1 MLTTQLNIQFASPN
15 CRITR
20 SGFMIF
26 VSLRR
31 ISIRARLYLLSGM
44 ITLFLLFPLMVMV
57 QDYQSDLIKA
67 KQTQTRHLVENTH
80 SLLNH
85 FYQLQ
90 TQGTLSE
97 QQAQDQARQA
107 VAQLRYGE
115 EDYFWMNDLTP
126 TMIMHPFKPQL
137 DGKNLSAVKDPQGK
151 ALFVEMAN
159 IAREQGEGTVYYM
172 WPKPG
177 SDTDVEKVSYVK
189 LFEPWGWIVGSGVYI
204 DDVNALVWQRLQSV
218 FTGLAIVLVAMLT
231 LAYLI
236 GLSITKPC
244 VATLQAME
252 DIAKGEG
259 DLTKQLDASGKDEL
273 SRIAQAF
280 NQFTHKLRHIV
291 LDIVPVTDG
300 VTGSALE
307 LTHVAQNAAGKAM
320 EQQQSVDTVAS
331 AMNQLHSS
339 NQEVANAAQN
349 AAIAAQTANEKS
361 QQGRD
366 VINQVSVY
374 MDSLSERLTATDSNT
389 QALAKEIQQVSA
401 VLEVIY
407 GVAEQTNL
415 LALNAAIEAARAG
428 EQGRGFA
435 VVADEVRSLATRTQ
449 SSTQQIEQII
459 AGLQER
465 AHQVSAS
472 MDETQLQSKG
482 TQEQA
487 EKAQQALDDIDQQ
500 IRQIL
505 QLNEH
510 IAEASAQQSLAT
522 DEISRNLTLIAD
534 HSAQAAIQAEQVT
547 AASEQ
552 LQENGQRLT
561 HSFSVFKV

>member
-1 MLTTQLNIQFASPN
+1 
-15 CRITR
+15 
-20 SGFMIF
+20 MIF

-97 QQAQDQARQA
+97 QQAQDQAKQA

-159 IAREQGEGTVYYM
+159 ITREQGEGTVYYM

>member
-1 MLTTQLNIQFASPN
+1 
-15 CRITR
+15 
-20 SGFMIF
+20 
-26 VSLRR
+26 
-31 ISIRARLYLLSGM
+31 
-44 ITLFLLFPLMVMV
+44 
-57 QDYQSDLIKA
+57 
-67 KQTQTRHLVENTH
+67 
-80 SLLNH
+80 
-85 FYQLQ
+85 
-90 TQGTLSE
+90 
-97 QQAQDQARQA
+97 
-107 VAQLRYGE
+107 
-115 EDYFWMNDLTP
+115 
-126 TMIMHPFKPQL
+126 
-137 DGKNLSAVKDPQGK
+137 
-151 ALFVEMAN
+151 
-159 IAREQGEGTVYYM
+159 
-172 WPKPG
+172 
-177 SDTDVEKVSYVK
+177 
-189 LFEPWGWIVGSGVYI
+189 
-204 DDVNALVWQRLQSV
+204 
-218 FTGLAIVLVAMLT
+218 
-231 LAYLI
+231 
-236 GLSITKPC
+236 
-244 VATLQAME
+244 ME

-339 NQEVANAAQN
+339 NQEVTNAAQN

>member
-1 MLTTQLNIQFASPN
+1 
-15 CRITR
+15 
-20 SGFMIF
+20 MIF

-159 IAREQGEGTVYYM
+159 IARDQGEGTVYYM

>member
-1 MLTTQLNIQFASPN
+1 
-15 CRITR
+15 
-20 SGFMIF
+20 MIF

>member
-1 MLTTQLNIQFASPN
+1 MLTTKLNIQFASPN

-172 WPKPG
+172 WPKPS

-339 NQEVANAAQN
+339 NQEVTNAAQN

>member
-1 MLTTQLNIQFASPN
+1 
-15 CRITR
+15 
-20 SGFMIF
+20 MIF

-97 QQAQDQARQA
+97 QQAQNQAKQA

-159 IAREQGEGTVYYM
+159 IAREKGEGTVYYM

-177 SDTDVEKVSYVK
+177 SETDVEKVSYVK

-218 FTGLAIVLVAMLT
+218 FTGLAIVLIAMLT

-374 MDSLSERLTATDSNT
+374 MDSLSERLTATDTNT

-465 AHQVSAS
+465 AHQVSSS

>member
-1 MLTTQLNIQFASPN
+1 
-15 CRITR
+15 
-20 SGFMIF
+20 MIF

-80 SLLNH
+80 SLLNY

-90 TQGTLSE
+90 NQGTLSE
-97 QQAQDQARQA
+97 QQAQDQAKQA
-107 VAQLRYGE
+107 VAKLRYGE

-159 IAREQGEGTVYYM
+159 IAQEQGEGTVYYM

-218 FTGLAIVLVAMLT
+218 FTGLAIVLIAMLT

-307 LTHVAQNAAGKAM
+307 LTHVAQNTAGKAM

-505 QLNEH
+505 QMNEH

>member
-1 MLTTQLNIQFASPN
+1 
-15 CRITR
+15 
-20 SGFMIF
+20 MIF

-273 SRIAQAF
+273 SRIAHAF

>member
-1 MLTTQLNIQFASPN
+1 
-15 CRITR
+15 
-20 SGFMIF
+20 MIF

-259 DLTKQLDASGKDEL
+259 DLTKQLDVSGKDEL

>member
-1 MLTTQLNIQFASPN
+1 
-15 CRITR
+15 
-20 SGFMIF
+20 
-26 VSLRR
+26 
-31 ISIRARLYLLSGM
+31 
-44 ITLFLLFPLMVMV
+44 
-57 QDYQSDLIKA
+57 
-67 KQTQTRHLVENTH
+67 LVENTH

-307 LTHVAQNAAGKAM
+307 LTHVAQNAADKAM

-552 LQENGQRLT
+552 LQENGQRLLT
-561 HSFSVFKV
+561 AFLCLRFRRQTIFPKALAIRNLNNVIVSSAYFIIYGDL

>member
-1 MLTTQLNIQFASPN
+1 
-15 CRITR
+15 
-20 SGFMIF
+20 MIF

-90 TQGTLSE
+90 TQRTLSE

>member
-1 MLTTQLNIQFASPN
+1 MLTKQLNIQFASPN

-159 IAREQGEGTVYYM
+159 IARDQGEGTVYYM

>member
-1 MLTTQLNIQFASPN
+1 
-15 CRITR
+15 
-20 SGFMIF
+20 MIF

-90 TQGTLSE
+90 TQGALSE
-97 QQAQDQARQA
+97 QQAQEQAKQA

-115 EDYFWMNDLTP
+115 EDYFWMNDMTP
-126 TMIMHPFKPQL
+126 TMVMHPFKPQL

-159 IAREQGEGTVYYM
+159 IARDQGEGTVYYM

-244 VATLQAME
+244 VATLRAME

-259 DLTKQLDASGKDEL
+259 DLTKQLDASGRDEL

-300 VTGSALE
+300 VTDSALE

-366 VINQVSVY
+366 VINQVSTY